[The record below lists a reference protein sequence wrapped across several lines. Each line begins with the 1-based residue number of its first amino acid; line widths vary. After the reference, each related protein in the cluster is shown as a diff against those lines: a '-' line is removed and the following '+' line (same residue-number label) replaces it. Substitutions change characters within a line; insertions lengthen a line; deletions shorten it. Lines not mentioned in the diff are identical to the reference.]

1 MLQHGNMFILQFST
15 SSTIPSLN
23 MSESDA
29 TKLFSEQ
36 LCRVLKMD
44 GISQN
49 SLTTFRSWTYIM
61 EAIHK
66 HLHGQSILFSG
77 SAFEGSQTAAS
88 DVDQMWIMPG
98 ITVVKGH
105 KEIELHSGYVFLLET
120 ADVRPG
126 YTKLVLMKNDPVNDV
141 PEEMKEATRQAVEES
156 LIQAEHSVSYFSS
169 EKYKNFHVRI
179 MKDTDKYS
187 SLGTTKPSIY
197 GHGPCTTTSYSN
209 TTSLRIH
216 ETESDIAL
224 GVQCVRWPLEAEE
237 WLERKREKSWPCAQL
252 IEAIRI
258 MPCYIL
264 PVGDPKSKTQYLEWR
279 FAFVP
284 AERELVWSF
293 NDCQIQCYIILKL
306 LKRKY
311 ITAIASD
318 ELSSFCLKTIVFWI
332 SEEQGLEMWTSSNLV
347 ECVRQCLIRLRESIE
362 STILPHYFLRKR
374 NLLFAK
380 LEDYH
385 VKKNTMDKISEIID
399 RLIPCI
405 LECDT
410 ERKSS
415 LKDFSS
421 LWSLCHSDLLTLLDT
436 NQKLVPDD
444 PMYVAEIEQIHI
456 LTKCTDAYLS
466 VVHLPTSFH
475 TLMDTVEAIDKLP
488 KDIDRHLIESTR
500 SFLGV
505 RVGMTLLSEI
515 CLSTNE
521 SLKPEM
527 MSSAILCFEDGN
539 NMDGMCG
546 RLYMSTFHFI
556 TGSRKNAEIILRE
569 IFSKNMVLFY
579 CGKCGKTSHIASA
592 RGNQA
597 EFIGNYIKI
606 TKSTISFDMIFT
618 STDVSCVPRGLQY
631 ECAMLGNNMNWN
643 FCLIHPVV
651 YAQYLHFEI
660 AHASNDHTEAD
671 EALRHLSIAVNNVEG
686 YIEEHRAMN
695 LLGFCYSKSGRTRQ
709 AIEYFVRSLGK
720 TPTVGNAACY
730 HLCVSVYNF
739 FEENGKI

>member
-1 MLQHGNMFILQFST
+1 MA
-15 SSTIPSLN
+15 
-23 MSESDA
+23 ESDA
-29 TKLFSEQ
+29 TRRFSEQ

-44 GISQN
+44 GISQCR
-49 SLTTFRSWTYIM
+49 LKTLRSCTYIM

-66 HLHGQSILFSG
+66 NLHGQSILFSG
-77 SAFEGSQTAAS
+77 SEFEGSQTAAS
-88 DVDQMWIMPG
+88 DIDQMWIMPG

-126 YTKLVLMKNDPVNDV
+126 YTKLVLMKNDSVNDV

-156 LIQAEHSVSYFSS
+156 LIKAENSESYFSS
-169 EKYKNFHVRI
+169 EKYKNFHVHI
-179 MKDTDKYS
+179 MKNTDKYS

-197 GHGPCTTTSYSN
+197 GHGPCTTTSYSD

-216 ETESDIAL
+216 AIESDIAL
-224 GVQCVRWPLEAEE
+224 GIQCVRWPLEAEE
-237 WLERKREKSWPCAQL
+237 WFERKREKSWPSAQL

-264 PVGDPKSKTQYLEWR
+264 PVGDPNSKNEHLEWR

-293 NDCQIQCYIILKL
+293 NDCQIQCYIILKF

-311 ITAIASD
+311 INAIASD

-332 SEEQGLEMWTSSNLV
+332 SEERGLEMWTSSNLV
-347 ECVRQCLIRLRESIE
+347 ECVHQCLIRLRESIE
-362 STILPHYFLRKR
+362 STFLPHYFLRKR

-380 LEDYH
+380 LEDHH
-385 VKKNTMDKISEIID
+385 VKKNTVDKISEIID

-410 ERKSS
+410 ESKRSMEDYS
-415 LKDFSS
+415 R
-421 LWSLCHSDLLTLLDT
+421 LWSLCHKDLLTLLDT
-436 NQKLVPDD
+436 NQKLVPYD
-444 PMYVAEIEQIHI
+444 PMYVAEIENVYI
-456 LTKCTDAYLS
+456 LTMCTDAFLS

-475 TLMDTVEAIDKLP
+475 TLMDMVEAIDKLP
-488 KDIDRHLIESTR
+488 KDIDRHLLDFAK

-505 RVGMTLLSEI
+505 RVGMALLSEI
-515 CLSTNE
+515 SLSTNE
-521 SLKPEM
+521 SLKLEM
-527 MSSAILCFEDGN
+527 MSSAIICFEDGV

-546 RLYMSTFHFI
+546 CLYMSTFHFI
-556 TGSRKNAEIILRE
+556 TGSRKNVEIILKE

-579 CGKCGKTSHIASA
+579 CGQCGKASHISSTT
-592 RGNQA
+592 GNQA

-606 TKSTISFDMIFT
+606 TKSTISFDMVFT
-618 STDVSCVPRGLQY
+618 SADVSCVPRGLQY

-660 AHASNDHTEAD
+660 AHTSNDHSEAD

-686 YIEEHRAMN
+686 YFEEHRALN

-709 AIEYFVRSLGK
+709 AIKYFVRSLRK

-730 HLCVSVYNF
+730 HLCVSIYHF
-739 FEENGKI
+739 FEENRKI